1 MGAVYL
7 EIQKDI
13 LNKIDS
19 STYKVGQIIPSE
31 VELAKMYGVSRPTI
45 RQAIQILVDSGYL
58 ERKRKRGT
66 IVCQKKIEQNFTQK
80 IDSYDSQMN
89 KTGHDSHTKVL
100 TFKKEMATAEVKDVL
115 KCDVVFKLVRLR
127 YINNQ
132 PNVFVTTYM
141 PYSIFKE
148 YESYD
153 FSNNSFYDLCVKCKH
168 PIITVNRHLEVTSAD
183 ETLADLL
190 EVNIQDPLF
199 YFHSYGF
206 DQNGEPIEY
215 SISKYRGDTNSFT
228 FTLNR

>member
-1 MGAVYL
+1 MSAIYL
-7 EIQKDI
+7 DIQKDM
-13 LNKIDS
+13 LKKIES
-19 STYKVGQIIPSE
+19 GYYKVGQTIPTE
-31 VELAKMYGVSRPTI
+31 VELSKEYKVSRPTM
-45 RQAIQILVDSGYL
+45 RQAIGMLVESGYL

-66 IVCQKKIEQNFTQK
+66 IVCQKKIEQYFTQQ
-80 IDSYDSQMN
+80 IGSYDSEMQ
-89 KTGHDSHTKVL
+89 KKGHDSQTKVL
-100 TFKKEMATAEVKDVL
+100 TFKKEIASDEVKEVL
-115 KCDVVFKLVRLR
+115 KCDMVFKLVRLR
-127 YINNQ
+127 YINNK

-148 YESYD
+148 YENYD
-153 FSNNSFYDLCVKCKH
+153 FSSNSFYALCTKVRH
-168 PIITVNRHLEVTSAD
+168 PIITVKRHLEVASAD

-190 EVNIQDPLF
+190 QVNMMDPLF